1 MEATSAESAYLFRHA
16 VVRDA
21 AYGLQPPSERAVL
34 HGLALDILEGVSGLP
49 LPAVGL
55 ELARHARMA
64 HEGGYQPE
72 RFAAA
77 ERRHLKAGGDY
88 ARFNYDYRGA
98 LEAFERLHGLLVDD
112 PPERAEV
119 ADMLADVLQ
128 RLGRFNDSLVCFEEV
143 RQHARHPELVGRAL
157 VHLAWIGVESGR
169 DVDELVV
176 QGEALAESADSH
188 RLRIAF
194 MMLRAHRKSFAG
206 DHAGAAAEMDAVI
219 DYARRTNDLVQ
230 VLVGHGNAARYHT
243 QAGDLAAANAHLD
256 AAEAMCQ
263 KPTLRHHLAAL
274 VRARA
279 QTAIH
284 AGDYES
290 ALRYAREAVAMGVT
304 TGGRGVY
311 ADSLCEVAVALTG
324 LGEYPEAFD
333 TLQEVRPIIAE
344 TGDVPMATAWLRAY
358 AALMRAWDKPA
369 QAVPV
374 FEEGL
379 AELQGR
385 APAETLREL
394 QTELDRL
401 RRG

>member
-1 MEATSAESAYLFRHA
+1 MDLPSAENAYLFRHA

-34 HGLALDILEGVSGLP
+34 HGLALDILESVSGLNRAA
-49 LPAVGL
+49 LGL

-64 HEGGYQPE
+64 HEGGHEVE
-72 RFAAA
+72 RFIMA
-77 ERRHLKAGGDY
+77 ERRLLRTGGDY

-98 LEAFERLHGLLVDD
+98 LEAFERLHGMLKDD
-112 PPERAEV
+112 PPERAIV

-128 RLGRFNDSLVCFEEV
+128 RLGRYADSLTCFEEV
-143 RQHARHPELVGRAL
+143 RAHAENKEMVGRAL
-157 VHLAWIGVESGR
+157 VHLAWVGLEMGR
-169 DVDELVV
+169 DVDALIEE
-176 QGEALAESADSH
+176 GEALAESTDSH

-206 DHAGAAAEMDAVI
+206 DHKGAAAEMGTVI

-230 VLVGHGNAARYHT
+230 VLVGHGNAARYFT
-243 QAGDLAAANAHLD
+243 EAGDLEAANAHLD

-263 KPTLRHHLAAL
+263 QPTLKHHLANL

-290 ALRYAREAVAMGVT
+290 ALRYAREAAGMGVT
-304 TGGRGVY
+304 TGGRGLY

-344 TGDVPMATAWLRAY
+344 TGDVPLATAWLRAY
-358 AALMRAWDKPA
+358 AALMRAWDKGS

-374 FEEGL
+374 LEESL
-379 AELQGR
+379 LELEGR
-385 APAETLREL
+385 APAQTLKALRE
-394 QTELDRL
+394 ELAEL
-401 RRG
+401 RGS